1 MPIRKIKAQSPD
13 PYLGKIQGDTELA
26 RLAHLNNIV
35 DQINAAG
42 IAGAYSIIEENG
54 SPLPQQN
61 TINFT
66 GAGVTVTDNSGKT
79 VVNIPGGG
87 GSGGGSIT
95 VNGYPNVT
103 NLNISPIATALTAPG
118 QVSLIVD
125 VPDPLPYKA
134 YRAKIATQTI
144 DWPGYGYLYNW
155 YAVDDARELA
165 NPDGGTGLTAPN
177 EWRVPSKID
186 WDALA
191 TFAGGIGS
199 GAALKS
205 TLFSTAYPFYGWLN
219 GGGGSDNYN
228 FSALGGGFRAQSG
241 SFISIG
247 ESGYWWSSTTD
258 LTTPSNAHAGNINA
272 TGNVLDTP
280 GFSKTF
286 GFSVRLMREA
296 TASELLLNDG
306 DTSDTSS
313 LDPYTGNDGK
323 TYVTVKI
330 GTQVWLAQNL
340 RETKYNDN
348 SDIFNASIL
357 FGGDFFNGTWQAKG
371 AAQEGAWTAY
381 MYVSGSTSFPVEYNP
396 FTATIFYNDVLE
408 NTLNE
413 GIPSWIASNDAGGPI
428 YTLVKPT
435 GLFPW
440 NKTHIKITPGIDAT
454 TYPVLN
460 ERSLLIQDATTGLP
474 ILKFRPIK
482 RDNTGVLTVEELN
495 NYYGVNTSNTSYVY
509 VEILEY
515 APAYYGSGLSVALGA
530 SNLEDEEEI
539 VALTYEINGVT
550 YTEDLEAKKLSIE
563 IAKIYEQLG
572 IFDKYKV

>member
-1 MPIRKIKAQSPD
+1 MPIRKIKPRSPD

-26 RLAHLNNIV
+26 RLAHLNYVI
-35 DQINAAG
+35 DAIN
-42 IAGAYSIIEENG
+42 NG
-54 SPLPQQN
+54 S
-61 TINFT
+61 
-66 GAGVTVTDNSGKT
+66 
-79 VVNIPGGG
+79 GG
-87 GSGGGSIT
+87 GGGSIT
-95 VNGYPNVT
+95 VNGASPVT
-103 NLNISPIATALTAPG
+103 NLSIGFASGSTIEGYDPNSDTYFITYVPEQYDPG
-118 QVSLIVD
+118 
-125 VPDPLPYKA
+125 YKA

-155 YAVDDARELA
+155 YAVDDARGLA

-191 TFAGGIGS
+191 TFAGGFGS

-272 TGNVLDTP
+272 TGNVLSTL
-280 GFSKTF
+280 GFSKTY
-286 GFSVRLMREA
+286 GYSIRLVREA
-296 TASELLLNDG
+296 TAGELLLNDG

-313 LDPYTGNDGK
+313 LDPYTGNDG
-323 TYVTVKI
+323 TQYVTVKI

-348 SDIFNASIL
+348 SDIFNASTL
-357 FGGDFFNGTWQAKG
+357 FGGDFSNDTWQAKG

-381 MYVSGSTSFPVEYNP
+381 LFTSNNVSSSVEYNP

-408 NTLNE
+408 NTLDVFP
-413 GIPSWIASNDAGGPI
+413 IWIKNQDGNGPL
-428 YTLVKPT
+428 YTLSISRN
-435 GLFPW
+435 W
-440 NKTHIKITPGIDAT
+440 NKTHIKITPGYDVSDVPIF
-454 TYPVLN
+454 N
-460 ERSLLIQDATTGLP
+460 ERSLLIEYAVEANN
-474 ILKFRPIK
+474 IIAFRPIK
-482 RDNTGVLTVEELN
+482 RDNTGALTIENLD
-495 NYYGVNTSNTSYVY
+495 NYNDVQGSETSYVY

-515 APAYYGSGLSVALGA
+515 PAGYYGSGLSVAVGA

>member
-13 PYLGKIQGDTELA
+13 PYLGKIAGDTELA
-26 RLAHLNNIV
+26 RLAHLNYVI
-35 DQINAAG
+35 DAIN
-42 IAGAYSIIEENG
+42 N
-54 SPLPQQN
+54 
-61 TINFT
+61 
-66 GAGVTVTDNSGKT
+66 
-79 VVNIPGGG
+79 GGG
-87 GSGGGSIT
+87 GGGGGSIT
-95 VNGYPNVT
+95 VNGFPNVT
-103 NLNISPIATALTAPG
+103 NLTISPIATTLTAPG

-134 YRAKIATQTI
+134 YRAKIAAQTI

-155 YAVDDARELA
+155 YAVDDARGLA
-165 NPDGGTGLTAPN
+165 NPDGGTGLAAPN
-177 EWRVPSKID
+177 EWRVPSDTD
-186 WDALA
+186 WGTLE
-191 TFAGGIGS
+191 TFAGGSSVAG
-199 GAALKS
+199 GKLKS
-205 TLFSTAYPFYGWLN
+205 TLTSTAYPFYGWLN
-219 GGGGSDNYN
+219 NIGGTDDYN
-228 FSALGGGFRAQSG
+228 FGGLGGGYRGYAGPSILVFSG
-241 SFISIG
+241 IGISG
-247 ESGYWWSSTTD
+247 LWWSSTSAN
-258 LTTPSNAHAGNINA
+258 TTVAS
-272 TGNVLDTP
+272 
-280 GFSKTF
+280 GFSLQSLFPFTNLGIFDKFF
-286 GFSVRLMREA
+286 GLSVRLVREA
-296 TASELLLNDG
+296 TAGELLLNDG

-330 GTQVWLAQNL
+330 GTQIWLAQNL

-348 SDIFNASIL
+348 SDIFNASIQ
-357 FGGDFFNGTWQAKG
+357 GGDTSDVTWQAKG
-371 AAQEGAWTAY
+371 TAQEGAYTGY
-381 MYVSGSTSFPVEYNP
+381 LFDGTSVQYGAI
-396 FTATIFYNDVLE
+396 TITIFYNDVLE
-408 NTLNE
+408 NTLDE

-440 NKTHIKITPGIDAT
+440 NKTHIKITPGYDTT

-460 ERSLLIQDATTGLP
+460 ERSLLIQDAITGLP
-474 ILKFRPIK
+474 IIKFRPIK

>member
-26 RLAHLNNIV
+26 RLAHLNYVI
-35 DQINAAG
+35 DAIN
-42 IAGAYSIIEENG
+42 NG
-54 SPLPQQN
+54 S
-61 TINFT
+61 
-66 GAGVTVTDNSGKT
+66 GG
-79 VVNIPGGG
+79 GGG
-87 GSGGGSIT
+87 GSLT
-95 VNGYPNVT
+95 VNGNPNIT
-103 NLNISPIATALTAPG
+103 NLNISPILSTSTSPG
-118 QVSLIVD
+118 EVSLTID

-155 YAVDDARELA
+155 YAVDDARGLA
-165 NPDGGTGLTAPN
+165 NPSGGTGLTAPN
-177 EWRVPSKID
+177 EWRVPSDTD
-186 WDALA
+186 WSTLE
-191 TFAGGIGS
+191 TFAGGSSVAG
-199 GAALKS
+199 GKLKS
-205 TLFSTAYPFYGWLN
+205 TLTSTAYPFYGWLN
-219 GGGGSDNYN
+219 NGGGTDDYKFN
-228 FSALGGGFRAQSG
+228 ALGGGYRGYNGPSILVFSG
-241 SFISIG
+241 IGISG
-247 ESGYWWSSTTD
+247 LWWSSTSAN
-258 LTTPSNAHAGNINA
+258 TTVAS
-272 TGNVLDTP
+272 
-280 GFSKTF
+280 GFNLQSLFPFTNLSTF
-286 GFSVRLMREA
+286 DKFFGLSVRLVRQA
-296 TASELLLNDG
+296 TAGELLLNDG

-357 FGGDFFNGTWQAKG
+357 FGGDLFNGTWQAKG

-381 MYVSGSTSFPVEYNP
+381 MYVSGTTYVVEYNP
-396 FTATIFYNDVLE
+396 FTATTFYNDVLE
-408 NTLNE
+408 NTLGTTN
-413 GIPSWIASNDAGGPI
+413 PYPFWYFSSDVNGPRYVLDI
-428 YTLVKPT
+428 NR
-435 GLFPW
+435 PW
-440 NKTHIKITPGIDAT
+440 NKTHIKITPGYDVSDFPII
-454 TYPVLN
+454 N
-460 ERSLLIQDATTGLP
+460 ERSLLIEYAVEGDNTIA
-474 ILKFRPIK
+474 FRPIK
-482 RDNTGVLTVEELN
+482 RDNTGAITIEDLN
-495 NYYGVNTSNTSYVY
+495 NYNDLLGGVTSYVY

-515 APAYYGSGLSVALGA
+515 LPAYYGSGLSVAVGA